1 MIRVHST
8 LASIN
13 GYKVRLLL
21 ALLEVP
27 YELVE
32 LDMYSGEHKR
42 EPFLTLNPFGQMPAL
57 TDGAFTIADSHA
69 CLVYVARKHDQIGRA
84 HVASMEVVDVLN
96 MYTGEHKREPF
107 LTLNP
112 FGQMP
117 ALTDGAFTIAD
128 SHACLV
134 YVARK
139 HDLEGRWL
147 PSDAEGEAKVAE
159 WLSKSANEVHQ
170 GPWMK
175 RAKIRRPD
183 AIKLSDAEIDA
194 RCDHILK
201 LMDAHLAKRTWLALD
216 RPTIADVSC
225 FGPISML
232 KVKFMSGGYI
242 GMIEEWFV
250 ARLQPGDT
258 FSTGG
263 YILEFVMIKDMTVLV
278 RRSKAKRAIIPSW
291 GGGRMPLSANLG
303 KIGRAH
309 V

>member
-8 LASIN
+8 KASIN

-21 ALLEVP
+21 AFLELP

-32 LDMYSGEHKR
+32 LDMHAGEHKR

-69 CLVYVARKHDQIGRA
+69 CLVYLARKYDEG
-84 HVASMEVVDVLN
+84 
-96 MYTGEHKREPF
+96 
-107 LTLNP
+107 
-112 FGQMP
+112 
-117 ALTDGAFTIAD
+117 
-128 SHACLV
+128 
-134 YVARK
+134 
-139 HDLEGRWL
+139 GRWL
-147 PSDAEGEAKVAE
+147 PSDAESEAKVAE

-201 LMDAHLAKRTWLALD
+201 LMDAHLKKRDWLALAH
-216 RPTIADVSC
+216 PTIADVSC

-232 KVKFMSGGYI
+232 KVSGY
-242 GMIEEWFV
+242 
-250 ARLQPGDT
+250 DT
-258 FSTGG
+258 DKWPAVTRWLGA
-263 YILEFVMIKDMTVLV
+263 I
-278 RRSKAKRAIIPSW
+278 RALP
-291 GGGRMPLSANLG
+291 
-303 KIGRAH
+303 RAH
-309 V
+309 DIDGAPFR